1 MIPPIALQSLEREI
15 GLDAQ
20 SIGESAIAAAI
31 SDRVRATGA
40 GSAEAYAS
48 RWLGN
53 PAEFQALV
61 NRVVVPET
69 WFFRMPESFAEI
81 ERRAREVAAEGR
93 TFRAAC
99 IPCSTGEE
107 PYSLALTLGDS
118 GLSPDA
124 WEIDAADASTEA
136 VAAARRGIYR
146 EPSMRSVPTAIRDR
160 HFRAGPGGWE
170 LSTAIRDRVRITTGN
185 VLDSTLFEE
194 RAGEYDAVFCR
205 NLLIYLTP
213 AARSTALDHLTR
225 LLRPDGVL
233 AVGHAEPGCL
243 ANRGFAAV
251 GSPAAFTFARTAAP
265 APASILSTWNWSPPA
280 PVPAMP
286 APAKSPQLPPTPTL
300 SDARDLANRGDLTAA
315 LAECQ
320 RIVTVTPS
328 ADGYALLGTIL
339 LARGDRPAARAALR
353 KALYL
358 DPNHPE
364 ALAQSLAAALAE
376 GDATQAAALRARLDK
391 LPRGADS

>member
-1 MIPPIALQSLEREI
+1 MIPSGVLRALEREI
-15 GLDAQ
+15 GLDAG
-20 SIGESAIAAAI
+20 SLGESAIAAAI
-31 SDRVRATGA
+31 SDRVRAIGA
-40 GSAEAYAS
+40 GTAEEYAS
-48 RWLGN
+48 RFLGN
-53 PAEFQALV
+53 PAELQALV

-81 ERRAREVAAEGR
+81 ERRAREVVAEGR

-107 PYSLALTLGDS
+107 PYSLALTLADS

-136 VAAARRGIYR
+136 IAAARRGIYR
-146 EPSMRSVPTAIRDR
+146 EPSMRAVSPAIRER
-160 HFRAGPGGWE
+160 HFRAATAGWE
-170 LSTAIRDRVRITTGN
+170 LSAGVRESVRFSFGN
-185 VLDSTLFEE
+185 VLDSTLFAEH
-194 RAGEYDAVFCR
+194 AGEYDAVFCR

-243 ANRGFAAV
+243 ANRGFAAI
-251 GSPAAFTFARTAAP
+251 GSPAAFTFARTATP
-265 APASILSTWNWSPPA
+265 APASVMPTWNWPPPA
-280 PVPAMP
+280 PVPEPPVP
-286 APAKSPQLPPTPTL
+286 AAPPQLPPTPTL
-300 SDARDLANRGDLTAA
+300 ADARDLADRGDLTAA

-320 RIVTVTPS
+320 RIVTRTAS

-339 LARGDRPAARAALR
+339 HARSDRPAARAALR

-358 DPNHPE
+358 DPNHAE
-364 ALAQSLAAALAE
+364 ALGQSLAAALAD
-376 GDATQAAALRARLDK
+376 GDSAQAAALRARLDK
-391 LPRGADS
+391 LPRGAES